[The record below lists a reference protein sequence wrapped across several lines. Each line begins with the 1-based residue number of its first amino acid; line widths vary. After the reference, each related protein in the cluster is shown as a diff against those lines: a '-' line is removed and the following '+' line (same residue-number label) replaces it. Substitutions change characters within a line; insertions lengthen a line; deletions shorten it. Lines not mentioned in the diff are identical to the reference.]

1 MKPTHTVTGH
11 QAAPYETTDADTK
24 QIKVWTASIFV
35 TVALGMLSMAVLLYA
50 FVKFPPSLD
59 RTPTA
64 AEYERSLPPT
74 PRLQVNQAGDLQQFR
89 AHEEDFMT
97 SYSREPHSG
106 AVRMPIEKAI
116 EVIASRGALPGAKA
130 AMAPAAMGTPVKK

>member
-1 MKPTHTVTGH
+1 MKPTHNVTSH
-11 QAAPYETTDADTK
+11 QPVPYETTDADTT

-35 TVALGMLSMAVLLYA
+35 TVALGMLSMAALLFA
-50 FVKFPPSLD
+50 FMKFPPSLD

-89 AHEEDFMT
+89 AHEEEFMT
-97 SYSREPHSG
+97 SYSREPNSG
-106 AVRMPIEKAI
+106 MVHMPIEKAI
-116 EVIASRGALPGAKA
+116 DIVAARGVLPGTK
-130 AMAPAAMGTPVKK
+130 APAPVAPVKK

>member
-1 MKPTHTVTGH
+1 MKPTHTVTSH
-11 QAAPYETTDADTK
+11 QPVPYETTDADTK

-35 TVALGMLSMAVLLYA
+35 TVALGMLSMAALLFA
-50 FVKFPPSLD
+50 FMKFPPSLD

-89 AHEEDFMT
+89 AHEEEFMT
-97 SYSREPHSG
+97 SYSREPNSG
-106 AVRMPIEKAI
+106 AVHLPIEKAI
-116 EVIASRGALPGAKA
+116 DIVAARGVLPGTKA
-130 AMAPAAMGTPVKK
+130 PAPAAPVKK